1 MSEVLFLITNLN
13 PDENLIIYEVNTN
26 CHLFTKFASYKV
38 PPVMVSTQGSVVPLA
53 MFAFVFVFVFIVA
66 VFIMTVVSPMGN
78 SQTQKLFALNNIKIS
93 TCNISSAVSAP

>member
-1 MSEVLFLITNLN
+1 MWYMWCL
-13 PDENLIIYEVNTN
+13 
-26 CHLFTKFASYKV
+26 LFTKFASYKV
-38 PPVMVSTQGSVVPLA
+38 PPVMVSTHGSVVPLA

>member
-26 CHLFTKFASYKV
+26 CHLFTKFASFKV

-53 MFAFVFVFVFIVA
+53 MFAFVFVSMFIVA
-66 VFIMTVVSPMGN
+66 LFIMTVVSPMGN

>member
-1 MSEVLFLITNLN
+1 MQVDHLVAKFLTNAISN
-13 PDENLIIYEVNTN
+13 KCMW